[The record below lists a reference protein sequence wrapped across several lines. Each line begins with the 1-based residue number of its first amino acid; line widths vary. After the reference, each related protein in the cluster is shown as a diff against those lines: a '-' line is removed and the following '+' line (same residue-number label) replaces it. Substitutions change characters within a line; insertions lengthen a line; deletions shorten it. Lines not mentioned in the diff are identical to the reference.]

1 MTVTR
6 LKGIGYCA
14 RISRVGD
21 WALNFAL
28 ALARE
33 HDVRLNIFFFPALP
47 CNEHPSRGRHGE
59 QSRLSEQEKIDLE
72 RKFRL
77 YYDDRLGEYE
87 NVGFRLCEGDEDPEL
102 RRCLIVREDYD
113 ILVLA
118 YEHYGC
124 TFGRQPIEGFAESM
138 PCPTVL
144 VGPEREDQ
152 VYYNSPASLWRDRL
166 GLKDSEWN
174 SVGEARIEEGFRN

>member
-6 LKGIGYCA
+6 FKGIGYCA
-14 RISRVGD
+14 RIGRVGD

-33 HDVRLNIFFFPALP
+33 HDVRLNIFFFPAQP
-47 CNEHPSRGRHGE
+47 CNTHPSRGRHGE
-59 QSRLSEQEKIDLE
+59 RSLLSEQEKIDLE
-72 RKFRL
+72 REVRL
-77 YYDDRLGEYE
+77 YYDDRLGDYD
-87 NVGFRLCEGDEDPEL
+87 NAGFRLCEGDEDPEL
-102 RRCLIVREDYD
+102 RRCLIIREDYD
-113 ILVLA
+113 VLVLA

-124 TFGRQPIEGFAESM
+124 TFGRQPIEHFAESM

-152 VYYNSPASLWRDRL
+152 IYYNSAASLWRHRV
-166 GLKDSEWN
+166 GLKDSEWRP
-174 SVGEARIEEGFRN
+174 VGEAGLGAGSRE